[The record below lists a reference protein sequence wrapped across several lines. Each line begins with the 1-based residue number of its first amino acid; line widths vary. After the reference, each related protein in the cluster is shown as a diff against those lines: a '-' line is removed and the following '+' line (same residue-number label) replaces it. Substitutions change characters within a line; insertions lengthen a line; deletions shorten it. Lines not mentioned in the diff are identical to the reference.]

1 LNTLINTASSSDPSL
16 FELYDSVSI
25 GQEALLTTLLRLLT
39 CQHIAIQEREKE
51 QVQTKTVPSAPAD
64 TNIRIF
70 NRELSEKKQQAEI
83 RDDTTQATFIL
94 NGSSAL
100 LLFKS
105 DLKSNTYLSLDF
117 TTPSDCQR
125 QLQSPEIQ
133 RLLPHIKQALS
144 ITDQITQQETELEAV
159 NYVLDHYP
167 IPSLA
172 IDRQFNVIF
181 SNQAAQTQLTLMTQ
195 ELIDISSQ
203 SLARETVNLL
213 SLCTQASQRQQL
225 RQILTESQIN
235 DVPINHYLHLEL
247 SGQRIPLVISSR
259 NKLPNAISHCSQGKL
274 AWIYLLNQ
282 NYILALKKHSN
293 FKRLKL
299 SAAETELATHLFAG
313 ESLNDIA
320 ETRHVSK
327 QTVRK
332 QLQSVLRKTHCENQE
347 ELMLFFFE
355 QCIHYSLIHADQ

>member
-1 LNTLINTASSSDPSL
+1 
-16 FELYDSVSI
+16 VSI
-25 GQEALLTTLLRLLT
+25 SQEALLTTLLRLLA
-39 CQHIAIQEREKE
+39 CQHIAIEEREKE
-51 QVQTKTVPSAPAD
+51 RVQTKTVHSTHAD

-70 NRELSEKKQQAEI
+70 NRELSENKAEI
-83 RDDTTQATFIL
+83 RDDTKQAAFIL
-94 NGSSAL
+94 NGRSAL

-117 TTPSDCQR
+117 ATPSDCQR

-195 ELIDISSQ
+195 QLVDISSQ

-247 SGQRIPLVISSR
+247 SGQRIPVVISSR
-259 NKLPNAISHCSQGKL
+259 NKLPNAINPYSQGKL
-274 AWIYLLNQ
+274 AWVYLLNQ

-313 ESLNDIA
+313 DSLNDIA

-332 QLQSVLRKTHCENQE
+332 QLQSILRKSHCENQE